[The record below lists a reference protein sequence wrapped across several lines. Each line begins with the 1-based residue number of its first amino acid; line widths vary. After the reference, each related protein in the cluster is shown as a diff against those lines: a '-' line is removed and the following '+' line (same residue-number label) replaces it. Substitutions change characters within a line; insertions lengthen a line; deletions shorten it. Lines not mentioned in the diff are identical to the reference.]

1 MSDSLASKLIE
12 PTKKKS
18 KPTSTVMTKNDK
30 LDDKQQIVSEEL
42 FPGFEDDEL
51 VKVLTQIEKE
61 NELFKIPEE
70 QKNDNQLAIP
80 KQNLPKTLNFSS
92 VTNISNVNHTPL
104 LPTMYFPHSNV
115 TINYN
120 FPK

>member
-18 KPTSTVMTKNDK
+18 KPTSTVMTKNDT

-42 FPGFEDDEL
+42 FPGFEDDGL

-61 NELFKIPEE
+61 NELLKIPEE
-70 QKNDNQLAIP
+70 QKNNNQSIP
-80 KQNLPKTLNFSS
+80 KQNSPKTLNFSS